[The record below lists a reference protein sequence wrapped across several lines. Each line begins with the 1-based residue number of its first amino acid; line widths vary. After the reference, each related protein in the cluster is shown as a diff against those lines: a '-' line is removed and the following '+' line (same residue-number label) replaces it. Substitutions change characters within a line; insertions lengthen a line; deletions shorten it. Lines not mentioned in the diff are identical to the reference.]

1 VEVEKRVG
9 TVPSHVTERA
19 GRSRTAKV
27 RSQPAREIVGE
38 ESERKEGNRTGK
50 REGSGR
56 EVGMKRVSALG
67 ESDGPKRSRSAVDL
81 RYLCE
86 WEDKDQT
93 SKNPLGIAIKGH
105 GDCLAGDLA
114 ALSTADAKPTNHNGD
129 NQTTEALSDPL
140 EHPGEAR
147 DSPSTETVGYEKQ
160 NVSRNASPEF
170 AREPGALG
178 TALTSP
184 GPSPMVPFPPSP
196 SSPPPSPRVKEHLT
210 RTLFVGGL
218 ETMAK
223 EEFFDLVRAHGEI
236 RALDVVQRDAVN
248 GGNYALL
255 SFFDC
260 RSAEVAYHALQEWHG
275 FNVHFT
281 SAEGLPGMENRGTLV
296 VFNLDPNMGNEKL
309 IAMFE
314 VFGEIK
320 EIRETPMKKNHK
332 FIEFFD
338 VRAAEAA
345 LESLNKQEVNGRR
358 LKIEYSRPGG
368 ARRNQGHSMVEM
380 ASGPAPMS
388 PVYAGSMQPMY
399 MHAPMMI
406 GDTGSPYGVGMGIP
420 MGVSPHGLPM
430 HPSMMW
436 PQYPPMPSAA
446 VPGYPPPMYMPGSPA
461 NSMMHSFSPPM
472 TPPLSPVGKGT
483 YANSPREYVSNV
495 KNPSVEERPSVARK
509 LREEKLDEQFVFR
522 PEVADGESRTTLMIR
537 NIPNKYN
544 QKMLLSLL
552 DRRHKNKFDFF
563 YLPID
568 FKNKC
573 NLGYAFVNFV
583 SIEATVDFYNE
594 FQEKRWEEFNSKK
607 VCEISYARVQGKDAL
622 VEHFKNSRFPNTEEE
637 YLPLVLDQKGEG
649 MEGMLT
655 KEVEQP

>member
-1 VEVEKRVG
+1 
-9 TVPSHVTERA
+9 
-19 GRSRTAKV
+19 
-27 RSQPAREIVGE
+27 
-38 ESERKEGNRTGK
+38 
-50 REGSGR
+50 
-56 EVGMKRVSALG
+56 MKRVSALG

-81 RYLCE
+81 RHLCE
-86 WEDKDQT
+86 WDEKDL
-93 SKNPLGIAIKGH
+93 SNKNTTRNATEGQ

-114 ALSTADAKPTNHNGD
+114 ALSTADAKPTIHNGT
-129 NQTTEALSDPL
+129 NRISEVSSDPL
-140 EHPGEAR
+140 EHPGGVGDLPSAEKEVHPNEHASGHT
-147 DSPSTETVGYEKQ
+147 SPESVREPSALG
-160 NVSRNASPEF
+160 SALASPE
-170 AREPGALG
+170 
-178 TALTSP
+178 
-184 GPSPMVPFPPSP
+184 PSPMVPFPPSP

-218 ETMAK
+218 ETMCK
-223 EEFFDLVRAHGEI
+223 EEFFDLVRVHGEI
-236 RALDVVQRDAVN
+236 RALDVVQRDAIN

-260 RSAEVAYHALQEWHG
+260 RAAEVAYHALQEWHG
-275 FNVHFT
+275 FSVHFT

-296 VFNLDPNMGNEKL
+296 VFNLDPNLGNDKL

-338 VRAAEAA
+338 VRSAEAA

-380 ASGPAPMS
+380 ANGPAPIS
-388 PVYAGSMQPMY
+388 PVYTGSMHPMY
-399 MHAPMMI
+399 MHAPMMM
-406 GDTGSPYGVGMGIP
+406 GDTGSPYGMGMGIP

-461 NSMMHSFSPPM
+461 NTMMHSFSPPM
-472 TPPLSPVGKGT
+472 TPPLSPVGKGG
-483 YANSPREYVSNV
+483 YPNSPREYASNAR
-495 KNPSVEERPSVARK
+495 NPPLEERSSIYRK
-509 LREEKLDEQFVFR
+509 PREEKMDEQFVFH

-649 MEGMLT
+649 MEGTSTEEME
-655 KEVEQP
+655 KP